1 MKVGVN
7 LPMPNMESFKGEKA
21 LAIATVILSI
31 VTTALLLKVLL
42 LQHQYFENEI
52 TKQKNGKVTT

>member
-1 MKVGVN
+1 MKTPN
-7 LPMPNMESFKGEKA
+7 LPITNMESFKGEKTF
-21 LAIATVILSI
+21 AIVSVVLGI

-52 TKQKNGKVTT
+52 KKQKNGV